1 MPQYTY
7 LRYTGT
13 VLGSHRYPAP
23 GYKRISFGQ
32 NPTHYQQLVTVEAAA
47 FLKQQHGKELL
58 EVPLDMGR
66 AEMALHTLINASAIL
81 SDGEKKKL
89 AAGYRTLGEVI
100 ADQENIY
107 AMLGDYDAPKLLN
120 KIRGH
125 FGLPLLPEPM
135 AVAEPMAE
143 PAAYE
148 AVEETPKK
156 RVKKD

>member
-1 MPQYTY
+1 
-7 LRYTGT
+7 
-13 VLGSHRYPAP
+13 
-23 GYKRISFGQ
+23 
-32 NPTHYQQLVTVEAAA
+32 
-47 FLKQQHGKELL
+47 
-58 EVPLDMGR
+58 MGR
-66 AEMALHTLINASAIL
+66 VEMALHTLINVSALL

-100 ADQENIY
+100 ADQDNIY
-107 AMLGDYDAPKLLN
+107 AMLGEQDAPKLLN